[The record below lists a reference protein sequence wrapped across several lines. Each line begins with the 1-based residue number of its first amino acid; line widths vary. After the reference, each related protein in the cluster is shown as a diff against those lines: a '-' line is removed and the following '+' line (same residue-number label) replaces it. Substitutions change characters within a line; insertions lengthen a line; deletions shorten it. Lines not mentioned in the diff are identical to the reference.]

1 MTDRGKETIEAEV
14 IRQGLITSELKPS
27 MHFIHSYNTN
37 IDRKENT
44 S

>member
-1 MTDRGKETIEAEV
+1 MGKENIEAEV
-14 IRQGLITSELKPS
+14 IRQGLITSELKQTVR
-27 MHFIHSYNTN
+27 FTRSYNTN